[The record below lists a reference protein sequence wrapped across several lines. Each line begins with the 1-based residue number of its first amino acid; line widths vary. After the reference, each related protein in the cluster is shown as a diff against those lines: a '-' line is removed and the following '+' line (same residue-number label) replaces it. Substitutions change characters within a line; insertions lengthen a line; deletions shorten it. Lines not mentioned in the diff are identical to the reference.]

1 MNAFAYTRSVIVRSL
16 PLTHP
21 AYATLL
27 SALMALA
34 CNSGMG
40 DESSE
45 SSAFTSPATSTTSGE
60 TSTGDPTSTGTS
72 GEESTGPSCAKPL
85 GFCGDLCVDLENDP
99 NHCGDCDQICAQG
112 LTCLEG
118 QCGVACGPMAVACG
132 ETCTDL
138 DLDPNNCGEC
148 EHTCDPGIACL
159 NGVCTPDCAEGELL
173 CGELC
178 SNPNNDESNCGACDN
193 SCPDDQL
200 CVYGD
205 CIDTSINY
213 FLIGGQSLS
222 VGSGAMAISL
232 EQPYDNLMLNTG
244 VRAGIV
250 GLTNF
255 VPLVEAQQGGLG
267 ETIASGLANL
277 VTELEVSAG
286 RVHVLA
292 ASSHG
297 IGGQPYAALKKGTPS
312 FSAGLT
318 QVEAATSI
326 AADAG
331 ESFAVRAVTIIH
343 GESDHLANNPDYDQ
357 NLLEWQSDYETDVI
371 AITGQ
376 SLPVPL
382 FLCQMSS
389 HTKYNSTTSRIP
401 FAQLA
406 AADAR
411 PDRIYVVGP
420 KYFLPYVD
428 GVHLSGDG
436 ERWLGEH
443 YAKAYRR
450 VLIDGE
456 PWVPLRPRALS
467 REGAVITIEFNVP
480 SPPLVLDEEMILN
493 PGNYGFEYFDTSG
506 APPAIIDV
514 KLAGS
519 TRVQITLEAEPIAG
533 NKHVRYAYTGIAGQP
548 GGPMTGA
555 RGNLRDSDATPSRHD
570 YPLYNWAVHFDET
583 VD

>member
-1 MNAFAYTRSVIVRSL
+1 MAYTPFVIVRSHAL
-16 PLTHP
+16 PYHVH
-21 AYATLL
+21 ATLL
-27 SALMALA
+27 LGLMALA
-34 CNSGMG
+34 CTSGTG
-40 DESSE
+40 DETSE
-45 SSAFTSPATSTTSGE
+45 GSAFTSPTTSMTTGE
-60 TSTGDPTSTGTS
+60 TSTGDPTSTSTS
-72 GEESTGPSCAKPL
+72 TGESTGPSCAPPL
-85 GFCGDLCVDLENDP
+85 DLCDDLCVDLEHDP
-99 NHCGDCDQICAQG
+99 DHCGDCDQICAQG
-112 LTCLEG
+112 LTCLNG
-118 QCGVACGPMAVACG
+118 QCGVACGPTATTCG
-132 ETCTDL
+132 ETCTNL
-138 DLDPNNCGEC
+138 DLDPENCGEC
-148 EHTCDPGIACL
+148 GHACGPDITCVAGACI
-159 NGVCTPDCAEGELL
+159 PDCGAGEQL

-178 SNPNNDESNCGACDN
+178 SVPANDELNCGACDN
-193 SCPDDQL
+193 ACPNDQL
-200 CVYGD
+200 CVYGS

-222 VGSGAMAISL
+222 IGSGATALSL
-232 EQPYDNLMLNTG
+232 EQPYDNLMLNPG
-244 VRAGIV
+244 VRAGII
-250 GLTNF
+250 GLTSF

-277 VTELEVSAG
+277 VTELEASAG

-318 QVEAATSI
+318 QVAAATSI

-357 NLLEWQSDYETDVI
+357 NLLEWQSDYETDVV

-401 FAQLA
+401 IAQLA

-456 PWVPLRPRALS
+456 PWIPLRPRSLS
-467 REGAVITIEFNVP
+467 RDGAVITVEFNVP

-514 KLAGS
+514 QLAGD
-519 TRVQITLEAEPIAG
+519 TTVEITLAAEPVGG
-533 NKHVRYAYTGIAGQP
+533 NKHVRYAYTGVAGQP

-583 VD
+583 VE

>member
-1 MNAFAYTRSVIVRSL
+1 MS
-16 PLTHP
+16 
-21 AYATLL
+21 
-27 SALMALA
+27 
-34 CNSGMG
+34 SG
-40 DESSE
+40 D
-45 SSAFTSPATSTTSGE
+45 
-60 TSTGDPTSTGTS
+60 TSTGDSTSTSTS
-72 GEESTGPSCAKPL
+72 GTESTGPSCASPL
-85 GFCGDLCVDLENDP
+85 GLCDGLCVDLEHNPD
-99 NHCGDCDQICAQG
+99 HCGECDQSCAEG

-118 QCGVACGPMAVACG
+118 QCGVACGAAATACG

-138 DLDPNNCGEC
+138 SLDPTNCGEC
-148 EHTCDPGIACL
+148 GHACSPDVACTD
-159 NGVCTPDCAEGELL
+159 GSCTPDCAEGELL

-178 SNPNNDESNCGACDN
+178 SNPTNDELHCGTCDN
-193 SCPDDQL
+193 TCPNEQL
-200 CVYGD
+200 CVYGA

-222 VGSGAMAISL
+222 VGSGAAALSL
-232 EQPYDNLMLNTG
+232 EQPYDNLMLTPG

-250 GLTNF
+250 GLDSF
-255 VPLVEAQQGGLG
+255 VPLVEAQQGSLG
-267 ETIASGLANL
+267 ETIASGLSNL
-277 VTELEVSAG
+277 VTELEASAG

-312 FSAGLT
+312 FSAGLA
-318 QVEAATSI
+318 QVTAATSI

-343 GESDHLANNPDYDQ
+343 GESDHLAKNPDYDL
-357 NLLEWQSDYETDVI
+357 NLLEWQSDYETDVV

-389 HTKYNSTTSRIP
+389 HTKYNSATSRIP

-450 VLIDGE
+450 VLVDGM
-456 PWVPLRPRALS
+456 PWIPLRPRSVS
-467 REGAVITIEFNVP
+467 RAGAVITIDFNVP
-480 SPPLVLDEEMILN
+480 APPLVLDEEMILN

-514 KLAGS
+514 QLVSDTSVELTLA
-519 TRVQITLEAEPIAG
+519 AEPVGG
-533 NKHVRYAYTGIAGQP
+533 NKRVRYAYTGIAGQP

-570 YPLYNWAVHFDET
+570 YPLYNWAVHFDEA
-583 VD
+583 VE